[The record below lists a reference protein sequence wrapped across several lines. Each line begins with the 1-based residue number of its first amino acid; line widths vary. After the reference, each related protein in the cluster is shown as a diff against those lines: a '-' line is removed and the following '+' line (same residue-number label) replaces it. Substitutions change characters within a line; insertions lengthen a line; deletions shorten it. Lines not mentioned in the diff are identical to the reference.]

1 LHGSSISQKIIIAK
15 IIKEGKLAGFIKTWF
30 PLDTVMKRGFLLFF
44 LWRMKRL
51 FPSHFRQ
58 KIIIFPELIIKSPR
72 CDSIVQITHLFP
84 QLTVIGL
91 HGDSTANALRVA
103 EEDHSI
109 ERESAITQHPPVV
122 ANIVLG
128 HLSNQTRAI
137 PKVALVSIYLHFLL
151 FIPFEKA
158 LTININDHA
167 AE

>member
-1 LHGSSISQKIIIAK
+1 MVSTGYSYEKRFPPLLSVEDEKLIS
-15 IIKEGKLAGFIKTWF
+15 F
-30 PLDTVMKRGFLLFF
+30 P
-44 LWRMKRL
+44 
-51 FPSHFRQ
+51 FP
-58 KIIIFPELIIKSPR
+58 PEDHHLSRTDNKSPR
-72 CDSIVQITHLFP
+72 CDSIVQIIHLFP

-91 HGDSTANALRVA
+91 HGDSTANALKVVG
-103 EEDHSI
+103 EDHNI